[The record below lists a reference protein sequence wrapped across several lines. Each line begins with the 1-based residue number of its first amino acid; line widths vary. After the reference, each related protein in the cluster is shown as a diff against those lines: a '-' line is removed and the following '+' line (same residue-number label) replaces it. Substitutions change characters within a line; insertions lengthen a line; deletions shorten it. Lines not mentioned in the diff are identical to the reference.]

1 MSDKVHDVAMGIAV
15 NEELTQRTLEMNRSK
30 NIAGDE
36 YIFWV
41 IHIDVLESGVK
52 RDTGTLMP
60 KL

>member
-1 MSDKVHDVAMGIAV
+1 MGIAV